1 MGFFE
6 KFGKKAGE
14 TIVGVLKGISA
25 TTRDGETI
33 FDLITTANN
42 LPDVQKLYSYDSFKS
57 INKVVQSLNSPV
69 GKLKSSKTDC
79 IKNFSKQYREFSDY
93 YKKNHT
99 KFSVLDKKNIEF
111 NPESIDENKAFNTVC
126 NELNKQKDKIQ
137 KLKTEFLDDV
147 KAKGTIKINK
157 IKIQI
162 YKDIIIAIN
171 NENIEGLESEC
182 SNLLKKIND
191 ENFKKNI
198 EKTITDIKSNLDVI
212 EDNSQEKVDS
222 KKRGVLNDNAKT
234 IDELGKKIEELNE
247 KIKDA
252 QKKAKA
258 SELEKL
264 KKEALDLKLEIITE
278 KHRIHKNKTVIYSAS
293 ELFNEKTLFS
303 KQLPLES
310 LKSSLTADLISDSEK
325 SGINDKRIPDYNQK
339 IIDTFINRFYE
350 EYSNYFKL
358 NSKKLDEFKSNESK
372 KLSKELENTNKE
384 FDVLKKKIAGAG
396 NKLEKQASKNTA
408 EATKK
413 IENIKNKIV
422 DGISN
427 LNSEIEKQEK
437 KVVTDDAFSS
447 KKSDIEKYNELQSK
461 LQKAYVAYINVLD
474 DINSKCDDRK
484 RKINKAYIDLKKIN
498 SKIDNCLGIF
508 DNSSVDVIKEKVK
521 EIRENKTR
529 EETLGSKIT
538 LGQVLSGVYY
548 RMSKASEFAG
558 GEIQKCN
565 ENIKKIEQEK
575 NDVTK
580 KYEDVLSKYTGKTI
594 ALKDLTNE
602 QKKAIRQKQI

>member
-1 MGFFE
+1 MGATEKIKTVVNTIKAFAGIGDDEKIFFD
-6 KFGKKAGE
+6 
-14 TIVGVLKGISA
+14 TIKVN
-25 TTRDGETI
+25 
-33 FDLITTANN
+33 NN
-42 LPDVQKLYSYDSFKS
+42 LQPITNTYDSLKS
-57 INKVVQSLNSPV
+57 ANKVVQSLNSPV

>member
-99 KFSVLDKKNIEF
+99 KFSVLDEKNIEF

-147 KAKGTIKINK
+147 KAKGTIEINK
-157 IKIQI
+157 FKVKVYNQI
-162 YKDIIIAIN
+162 IFAIN
-171 NENIEGLESEC
+171 KNDANDLKIVC
-182 SNLLKKIND
+182 SNLLKEIND

-222 KKRGVLNDNAKT
+222 KKLGVLNDNTTT
-234 IDELGKKIEELNE
+234 IGGMGKKIEELNK

-252 QKKAKA
+252 QEKARA

-293 ELFNEKTLFS
+293 ELFNEKTLFG

-310 LKSSLTADLISDSEK
+310 LKISLTADLISDSER
-325 SGINDKRIPDYNQK
+325 SGINGKRIPDYNQK

-422 DGISN
+422 DGILN

-484 RKINKAYIDLKKIN
+484 RKINKAYIDLKTIN

-521 EIRENKTR
+521 EIRENKTK

-548 RMSKASEFAG
+548 RMSEASKLANNK
-558 GEIQKCN
+558 IISYN
-565 ENIKKIEQEK
+565 KKIEEIKKEK
-575 NDVTK
+575 DTVENQCKIAVGRYNGSTK
-580 KYEDVLSKYTGKTI
+580 ACQKP
-594 ALKDLTNE
+594 TNN
-602 QKKAIRQKQI
+602 KKK

>member
-14 TIVGVLKGISA
+14 TIAGVLKGISA

-79 IKNFSKQYREFSDY
+79 IKNFSEKYKEFSDY

-99 KFSVLDKKNIEF
+99 KFSVLDEKNIEF

-147 KAKGTIKINK
+147 KAKGTIEINK
-157 IKIQI
+157 IKIKI
-162 YKDIIIAIN
+162 YEDIIIAIN

-222 KKRGVLNDNAKT
+222 KKLGVSNDNAT
-234 IDELGKKIEELNE
+234 TMDEMGKKIKGLKE
-247 KIKDA
+247 KIKVA
-252 QKKAKA
+252 QEKIKA

-372 KLSKELENTNKE
+372 KLSKELENTSKE
-384 FDVLKKKIAGAG
+384 FDVLKKEIAGAG

-484 RKINKAYIDLKKIN
+484 RKINKAYIDLKTIN

-508 DNSSVDVIKEKVK
+508 DNSSVDEIKKKVK
-521 EIRENKTR
+521 EIRENKTKA
-529 EETLGSKIT
+529 ENLNSNIT

-548 RMSKASEFAG
+548 RMSEASKLANNK
-558 GEIQKCN
+558 IISYN
-565 ENIKKIEQEK
+565 KKIEEIKKEK
-575 NDVTK
+575 DTVENQCKIAVGRYNGSTK
-580 KYEDVLSKYTGKTI
+580 ACQKP
-594 ALKDLTNE
+594 TNN
-602 QKKAIRQKQI
+602 KKK

>member
-14 TIVGVLKGISA
+14 TIAGVLKGISA

-99 KFSVLDKKNIEF
+99 KFSVLDEKNIEF
-111 NPESIDENKAFNTVC
+111 NPESIDKNKAFNTVC
-126 NELNKQKDKIQ
+126 DELNKQKDKIQ

-162 YKDIIIAIN
+162 YEDIIIAIN
-171 NENIEGLESEC
+171 NEKNIEGLESKC
-182 SNLLKKIND
+182 SNLLKEIND

-222 KKRGVLNDNAKT
+222 KKLGVLNDNTTT
-234 IDELGKKIEELNE
+234 IGGMGKKIEELNK

-252 QKKAKA
+252 QEKARA

-293 ELFNEKTLFS
+293 ELFNEKTLFG

-310 LKSSLTADLISDSEK
+310 LKISLTADLISDSER
-325 SGINDKRIPDYNQK
+325 SGINGKRIPDYNQK

-372 KLSKELENTNKE
+372 KLSKELENTSKE
-384 FDVLKKKIAGAG
+384 FDVLKKEIAGAG

-484 RKINKAYIDLKKIN
+484 RKINKAYIDLKTIN

-521 EIRENKTR
+521 EIRENKTK

-548 RMSKASEFAG
+548 RMSEASKLANNK
-558 GEIQKCN
+558 IISYN
-565 ENIKKIEQEK
+565 KKIEEIKKEK
-575 NDVTK
+575 DTVENQCKIAVGRYNGSTK
-580 KYEDVLSKYTGKTI
+580 ACQKP
-594 ALKDLTNE
+594 TNN
-602 QKKAIRQKQI
+602 KKK

>member
-99 KFSVLDKKNIEF
+99 KFSVLDEKNIEF

-147 KAKGTIKINK
+147 KAKGTIEINK
-157 IKIQI
+157 FKVKVYNQI
-162 YKDIIIAIN
+162 IFAIN
-171 NENIEGLESEC
+171 KNDANDLKIVC

-191 ENFKKNI
+191 KNFKKEI
-198 EKTITDIKSNLDVI
+198 EETINDIKSNLDVI
-212 EDNSQEKVDS
+212 EDNSQKKVDS
-222 KKRGVLNDNAKT
+222 KKLGVLNDNTTT
-234 IDELGKKIEELNE
+234 IGGMGKKIEELNK

-252 QKKAKA
+252 QEKARA

-303 KQLPLES
+303 EQLPLES
-310 LKSSLTADLISDSEK
+310 LKISLTADLISDSER
-325 SGINDKRIPDYNQK
+325 SGINGKRIPDYNQK

-461 LQKAYVAYINVLD
+461 LQKAYVAYINVLNN
-474 DINSKCDDRK
+474 IFSECDNR
-484 RKINKAYIDLKKIN
+484 RNKISGAYEDFENIKL
-498 SKIDNCLGIF
+498 KIDNCLGVF
-508 DNSSVDVIKEKVK
+508 DNSSIDEIKKKVK
-521 EIRENKTR
+521 EIRENKTKA
-529 EETLGSKIT
+529 ENLNSNIT

-548 RMSKASEFAG
+548 RMSEASKLANNK
-558 GEIQKCN
+558 IISYN
-565 ENIKKIEQEK
+565 KKIEEIKKEK
-575 NDVTK
+575 DTVENQCKIAVGRYNGSTK
-580 KYEDVLSKYTGKTI
+580 ACQKP
-594 ALKDLTNE
+594 TNN
-602 QKKAIRQKQI
+602 KKK